1 MKLEILFI
9 IITLFFAYNTYYD
22 GKYTKILFGYK
33 KHFQV
38 AVIIV
43 IGLSIYLLLKKNPS
57 GSKNLLLYTNNM
69 IKFLP
74 ISKTSID
81 MFSPV
86 LDLTSSYINNTGMVN
101 NVRSNSIDKIMHS
114 GKPCGKRSVSETKKK
129 FIASQQ
135 NWKCGRCDNQ
145 LNAWFEVDHK
155 IRLHDGGGNEVDNL
169 IALCRDCHGYKTTM
183 ENM

>member
-1 MKLEILFI
+1 
-9 IITLFFAYNTYYD
+9 
-22 GKYTKILFGYK
+22 
-33 KHFQV
+33 
-38 AVIIV
+38 
-43 IGLSIYLLLKKNPS
+43 
-57 GSKNLLLYTNNM
+57 M

-86 LDLTSSYINNTGMVN
+86 LDLTSSYVNNTGMVN
-101 NVRSNSIDKIMHS
+101 NVRNTCIDKMINS
-114 GKPCGKRSVSETKKK
+114 GKHGVKRSVSETKKK

-155 IRLHDGGGNEVDNL
+155 IRLNDGGGNEVDNL